1 MFIFLLLSEQHFYI
15 SHEPIEQESHSKKAR
30 KEKNINH
37 IKKLYIVVRKD
48 AEVRF
53 HRK

>member
-1 MFIFLLLSEQHFYI
+1 MFIFLLSEQHFYI
-15 SHEPIEQESHSKKAR
+15 SHDPIEQKSHSKKAR
-30 KEKNINH
+30 REKNINH
-37 IKKLYIVVRKD
+37 IKKALYRRSKKN